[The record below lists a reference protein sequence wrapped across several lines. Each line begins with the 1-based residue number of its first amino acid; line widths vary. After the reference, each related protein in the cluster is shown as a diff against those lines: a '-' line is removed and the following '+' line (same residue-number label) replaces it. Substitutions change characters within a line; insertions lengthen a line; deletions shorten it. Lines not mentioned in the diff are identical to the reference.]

1 MGREYFF
8 KTENL
13 VIWRPVGILDRK
25 KIIDFITFL
34 NEKSLERDDEFA
46 RFIDL
51 SKISDVTVEY
61 EELYEIASHRKQLAE
76 KKFAYK
82 VKIGFYVTDALSF
95 GMARMYENLLD
106 SMHYEIGIFY
116 SCEEVAEFLQVDVAY
131 LSE

>member
-1 MGREYFF
+1 MENEYFF

-34 NEKSLERDDEFA
+34 DEQSLKIGSKFV

-51 SKISDVTVEY
+51 SKISDVTAEY
-61 EELYEIASHRKQLAE
+61 EALHEIASHRKQLAE
-76 KKFAYK
+76 EKYDYK

-106 SMHYEIGIFY
+106 SMHYDIGIFY
-116 SCEEVAEFLQVDVAY
+116 SLEDVAEFLQVDTAF